1 MKIEVKPTAELLKRR
16 GLEPGGRVQE
26 IVDSEVLRL
35 CDPLVPFVSS
45 NLVKSGVRG
54 TRIGSGEVCY
64 NAPYARYQYYGKSR
78 TGKPLNYSHKEG
90 HEKAGSFWFERM
102 KAAHRDEILKKAQ
115 EEC

>member
-1 MKIEVKPTAELLKRR
+1 MKFEVKPTAELLRRR
-16 GLEPGGRVQE
+16 GLEPGGRVQK

-35 CDPLVPFVSS
+35 CDPLVPFVSG

-54 TRIGSGEVCY
+54 TKIGSGEVCY

-78 TGKPLNYSHKEG
+78 TGAPLNYTKTH
-90 HEKAGSFWFERM
+90 HAAAGSLWFERM